1 MGNDDRNVL
10 HFHTWRLRL
19 LKSDEFFELVGGL
32 TFPLS
37 SSFLFSFL
45 MGSPFIWWTFWSTP
59 TKFFLSQFWSYILVV
74 EEIGLVV

>member
-37 SSFLFSFL
+37 SSFLFSF
-45 MGSPFIWWTFWSTP
+45 
-59 TKFFLSQFWSYILVV
+59 
-74 EEIGLVV
+74 